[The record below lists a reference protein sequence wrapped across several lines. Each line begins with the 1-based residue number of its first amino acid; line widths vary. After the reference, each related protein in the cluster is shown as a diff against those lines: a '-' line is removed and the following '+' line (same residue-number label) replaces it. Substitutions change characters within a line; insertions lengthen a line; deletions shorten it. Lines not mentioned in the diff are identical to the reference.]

1 MLAATSPGNYSV
13 FQQILR
19 AVANAL
25 KIPII
30 IILILMIAF
39 AVFSIGWIIMESLR
53 ERRHM
58 YARLPKL
65 LDEMKAGEKP
75 LEECIKKSGLLW
87 RQKRLLLEILAH
99 PEFDP
104 EERRS
109 YADNMLEAEEAHYDG
124 ILKWT
129 DTMAKIS
136 PMAGLMGTLIPLGPG
151 IIALGQGDTYTLSQ
165 SMLTAF
171 DTTIAGLIVAGICIV
186 ISTLRK
192 RWYSGYMSDI
202 ETLVDFVVRSED
214 KRCLAGKAE

>member
-13 FQQILR
+13 FQQVLR

-25 KIPII
+25 KIPVI

-39 AVFSIGWIIMESLR
+39 AVFSIGWIIMESIR

-87 RQKRLLLEILAH
+87 RQKRILREIMAH

-109 YADNMLEAEEAHYDG
+109 FADNMLEAEEAHYDG

-129 DTMAKIS
+129 DTMAKLS
-136 PMAGLMGTLIPLGPG
+136 PMAGLLGTLIPLGPG

-171 DTTIAGLIVAGICIV
+171 DTTIAGLVVAGICIV
-186 ISTLRK
+186 ISTLRR

-202 ETLVDFVVRSED
+202 ETLVDFVVRAED